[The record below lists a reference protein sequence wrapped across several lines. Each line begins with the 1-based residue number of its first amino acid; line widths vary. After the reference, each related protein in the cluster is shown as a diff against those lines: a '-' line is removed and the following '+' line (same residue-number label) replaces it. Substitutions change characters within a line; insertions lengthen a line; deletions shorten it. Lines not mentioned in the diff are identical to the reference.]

1 MQLNHLLVIV
11 SRGKHR
17 KVQLCDCRFYHQ
29 RGDDLGHR
37 VIGALGKLRYVGK
50 RWSWRAAGLPTCC
63 VVPQVPLLGQL
74 RLPQNSMGVFGRLGP
89 GTQGL
94 EQEIFLPSAGVQSQR
109 SRGGC
114 KQPLGLS
121 GQRDVSCSWESHSLT
136 KLFLQLCGRVQ
147 LTNSNMKRHMAGR
160 CRARIRSALQQ
171 NPKGQVVNRARSRNV
186 SW

>member
-37 VIGALGKLRYVGK
+37 VIGALGKLWDIGK
-50 RWSWRAAGLPTCC
+50 RWSWWAAGLLSR
-63 VVPQVPLLGQL
+63 VPLRGEL

-89 GTQGL
+89 GTDGL
-94 EQEIFLPSAGVQSQR
+94 EQIFVLSAGVQSQH

-114 KQPLGLS
+114 EQPLGLR
-121 GQRDVSCSWESHSLT
+121 GQWDVSCSWESLPLT
-136 KLFLQLCGRVQ
+136 KLFLQLRGRVQ
-147 LTNSNMKRHMAGR
+147 LTNSNVKRIWQGDPGPGWGLHCNKTPRDELSTGLDPGMWAG
-160 CRARIRSALQQ
+160 
-171 NPKGQVVNRARSRNV
+171 ND
-186 SW
+186 